1 MEKDIFK
8 RGQKATLIAGLT
20 TLFFALAKGVVGLI
34 SGSTILLADA
44 VHSGADAFSTATAW
58 FGLKIAKKEPTE
70 KFRYGFYKVEN
81 ITALLISGLIFF
93 AGITIVIGSLEKFS
107 TEYEINIPFVA
118 ISLAVLD
125 AIFMFSVGTYEMK
138 EGKKINSQSLIAD
151 GKESRLHIY
160 SSSLV
165 LIGLISSYLGFFYIE
180 GIFGILISFIIF
192 KAGFESAKDSLFAL
206 LDVSPSKEIEKK
218 IRFIL
223 EKNPNLEDFQD
234 LKLRKSG
241 PFIFGEVKAKVK
253 KKLSVQGAH
262 EISAVIEAKIKKSIK
277 EIDSFLISIEPY
289 KSSVLK
295 ICIPIKNDQGMNS
308 EISEHF
314 GRAGNFIF
322 LLIEKGI
329 VTKITVK
336 KNPFRER
343 KIRAGLNIV
352 ERIMKENID
361 IVITRQIGPI
371 SLHTLGDGFIE
382 VYQTKQNR
390 VEDAVKNFIQGKL
403 EELKSPTRKKK

>member
-8 RGQKATLIAGLT
+8 RGQKATMVAGLT
-20 TLFFALAKGVVGLI
+20 TLFFALAKGAVGLI

-107 TEYEINIPFVA
+107 TEYEINIPFIA

-125 AIFMFSVGTYEMK
+125 AIFMFLVGTYEMK
-138 EGKKINSQSLIAD
+138 EGRKINSQSLIAD

-192 KAGFESAKDSLFAL
+192 QAGFESAKDSVFAL

-262 EISAVIEAKIKKSIK
+262 EISAAIEAKIKKSIK

-308 EISEHF
+308 EIPEHF
-314 GRAGNFIF
+314 GRADNFIF
-322 LLIEKGI
+322 LLIEKGV
-329 VTKITVK
+329 VTKRTVK

-361 IVITRQIGPI
+361 IVITREIGPI

-382 VYQTKQNR
+382 VYQTKQNK
-390 VEDAVKNFIQGKL
+390 VEEAVENFIQGKL

>member
-8 RGQKATLIAGLT
+8 KGQKATLIAGLT
-20 TLFFALAKGVVGLI
+20 TLFFALAKGVVGFI

-70 KFRYGFYKVEN
+70 KFKYGFYKVEN
-81 ITALLISGLIFF
+81 IAALLISGLIFF
-93 AGITIVIGSLEKFS
+93 AGATIIVKSLEKFS

-118 ISLAVLD
+118 ISLAIFD
-125 AIFMFSVGTYEMK
+125 AIFMFWVGTYEMK

-151 GKESRLHIY
+151 GRESKLHIY

-165 LIGLISSYLGFFYIE
+165 FIGLISSYFGFFYIE
-180 GIFGILISFIIF
+180 GIFGILISLIIF
-192 KAGFESAKDSLFAL
+192 HAGFESARDAIFAL

-218 IRFIL
+218 IRLIL
-223 EKNPNLEDFQD
+223 EENSNLEDFQD
-234 LKLRKSG
+234 LRLRKSG
-241 PFIFGEVKAKVK
+241 PFIFGEVKVKVK

-262 EISAVIEAKIKKSIK
+262 EISTRIEAKIKKSIE

-289 KSSVLK
+289 KSNVLK
-295 ICIPIKNDQGMNS
+295 VCIPIKNNQGMNS
-308 EISEHF
+308 EIPKHF
-314 GRAGNFIF
+314 GRADNFIF
-322 LLIEKGI
+322 LLIEKGV
-329 VTKITVK
+329 VTKQTVK
-336 KNPFRER
+336 KNPFIEK

-361 IVITRQIGPI
+361 IVITQEIGPI
-371 SLHTLGDGFIE
+371 SLHTLGDGLIE
-382 VYQTKQNR
+382 VYQTKENK
-390 VEDAVKNFIQGKL
+390 VEDAIKGFIQGKL

>member
-1 MEKDIFK
+1 MEKDILK
-8 RGQKATLIAGLT
+8 KGQKATLIAGLT

-81 ITALLISGLIFF
+81 IAALLISGLIFF
-93 AGITIVIGSLEKFS
+93 AGATIIIRSLEKFS
-107 TEYEINIPFVA
+107 VEYEINIPFVA
-118 ISLAVLD
+118 IGLAILD
-125 AIFMFSVGTYEMK
+125 AIFMFLVGTYEMK

-151 GKESRLHIY
+151 GRESKLHIY

-165 LIGLISSYLGFFYIE
+165 FIGLISSYFGFFYIE

-192 KAGFESAKDSLFAL
+192 HAGFQSARDSIFAL

-223 EKNPNLEDFQD
+223 KENSNLEDFQD

-241 PFIFGEVKAKVK
+241 PFIFGEVRVKVK
-253 KKLSVQGAH
+253 KKLSVEGAH
-262 EISAVIEAKIKKSIK
+262 EISARIEAKIKKSIK

-289 KSSVLK
+289 KSSVFK
-295 ICIPIKNDQGMNS
+295 ICIPIKNNQGMNS
-308 EISEHF
+308 EIPEHF
-314 GRAGNFIF
+314 GRADNFIF
-322 LLIEKGI
+322 LLIEEGV
-329 VTKITVK
+329 VTKQTVK
-336 KNPFRER
+336 KNPFREK
-343 KIRAGLNIV
+343 KIRAGLSIV

-361 IVITRQIGPI
+361 IVITQQIGPI
-371 SLHTLGDGFIE
+371 SLHTLGDGLIE
-382 VYQTKQNR
+382 IYQTKENK
-390 VEDAVKNFIQGKL
+390 VGDAVESFIQGKL